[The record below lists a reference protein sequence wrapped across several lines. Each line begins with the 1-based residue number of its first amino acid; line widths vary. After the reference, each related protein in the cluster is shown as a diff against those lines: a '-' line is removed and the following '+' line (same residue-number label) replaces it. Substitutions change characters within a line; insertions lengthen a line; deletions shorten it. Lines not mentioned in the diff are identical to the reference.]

1 MIDLFGGRDL
11 IGQILIDKGHINDQ
25 QLQLALDKQES
36 EDGFRRLGEILIQDQ
51 MINEDQLLEGLSEQ
65 YDIPYVKKI
74 DRLDNDASMM
84 GKLPIDFA
92 KQHQFCPCYTSMD
105 ELVVAINDP
114 LKVHLLDDLRQ
125 LLGLTIKPVLTTRDE
140 IELAINECYGSQ
152 KDLTSQVI
160 KDLEEADYT
169 INLEDLEG
177 AEDLLDMANKAPVIR
192 FVNSIIY
199 HAVNDG
205 ASDIHIEPYEKD
217 IKIRYRIDGVL
228 YDTPSPP
235 KVVQRAIASRIK
247 IMASLDIAETRLP
260 QDGRLKISLGEKVV
274 DLRISVLPTSHGERI
289 VMRLLDTR
297 ADLLD
302 VTNIGFPK
310 DIDDAFQKQYTRPN
324 GILLV
329 TGPTGSGKSTTLY
342 SVLNTIKSRE
352 KNIITIEDPVEI
364 QIEGI
369 SQIQVKPKIDF
380 TFAAGLRS
388 ILRQDPDIV
397 MVGEIRDRE
406 TAEIAV
412 QGSQTGHLVLS
423 TLHTN
428 DTSGSITRLL
438 DMGVEPYL
446 ISSSLIG
453 VLAQRLVRLNCN
465 YCKIEYSPD
474 PIGLQTLGLPVQE
487 NYVQGKGCM
496 RCNHIGYKGRRG
508 IFEFLEIDEE
518 VQNLIGQRA
527 SSAEIRRNYFI
538 KRKAGFLL
546 RDDGVRC
553 IREGITTVAEVLRV
567 A

>member
-11 IGQILIDKGHINDQ
+11 IGQILLEKGHIDDQ
-25 QLQLALDKQES
+25 QLQIALDKQDS
-36 EDGFRRLGEILIQDQ
+36 EDGSRRLGEILIQGQ
-51 MINEDQLLEGLSEQ
+51 MINEEQLLEGLSEQ

-125 LLGLTIKPVLTTRDE
+125 LLGLTIKPVLTTQEE

-217 IKIRYRIDGVL
+217 IRIRYRIDGVL

-310 DIDDAFQKQYTRPN
+310 HIDEAFQKQYTRPN

-397 MVGEIRDRE
+397 MVGEIRDQE

-412 QGSQTGHLVLS
+412 QGSQTGLLVH
-423 TLHTN
+423 HT
-428 DTSGSITRLL
+428 
-438 DMGVEPYL
+438 
-446 ISSSLIG
+446 
-453 VLAQRLVRLNCN
+453 
-465 YCKIEYSPD
+465 
-474 PIGLQTLGLPVQE
+474 
-487 NYVQGKGCM
+487 
-496 RCNHIGYKGRRG
+496 GYRY
-508 IFEFLEIDEE
+508 
-518 VQNLIGQRA
+518 
-527 SSAEIRRNYFI
+527 RNQ
-538 KRKAGFLL
+538 
-546 RDDGVRC
+546 
-553 IREGITTVAEVLRV
+553 
-567 A
+567 